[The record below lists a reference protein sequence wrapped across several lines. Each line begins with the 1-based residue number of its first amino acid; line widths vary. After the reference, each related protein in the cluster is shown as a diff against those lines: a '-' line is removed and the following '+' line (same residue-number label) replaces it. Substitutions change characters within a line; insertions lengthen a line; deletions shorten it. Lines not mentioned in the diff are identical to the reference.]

1 MLPTVIGA
9 LFSIGLGLIFAVFN
23 FPKHR
28 LLKVERAYIYRFM
41 IGLIVGFMIWPVAN
55 SANTHLIS
63 FFSTQPDVIIS
74 KFDKIILGI
83 FGVVGFFGGMQM
95 GRINKK
101 NKEESRQEKP

>member
-1 MLPTVIGA
+1 MSPTVIGA

-28 LLKVERAYIYRFM
+28 LLKLERAYIYRFV
-41 IGLIVGFMIWPVAN
+41 IGLVLGFIIWPAAT

-63 FFSTQPDVIIS
+63 FFSTQPDAIVS

-83 FGVVGFFGGMQM
+83 FGVVGFVGGMQM

-101 NKEESRQEKP
+101 KKEDASNERL

>member
-1 MLPTVIGA
+1 MSPTVIGA

-28 LLKVERAYIYRFM
+28 LLTFERAYISRFV
-41 IGLIVGFMIWPVAN
+41 IGLVIGFVIWPMAN

-63 FFSTQPDVIIS
+63 FFSTQPEVIVS

-83 FGVVGFFGGMQM
+83 FGVVGFVGGMQM

-101 NKEESRQEKP
+101 SKEETHSEKP